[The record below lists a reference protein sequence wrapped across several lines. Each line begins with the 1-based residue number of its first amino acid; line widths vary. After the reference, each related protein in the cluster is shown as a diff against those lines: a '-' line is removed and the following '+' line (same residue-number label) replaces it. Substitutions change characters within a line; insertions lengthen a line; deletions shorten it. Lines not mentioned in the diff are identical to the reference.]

1 MYENLSDRIRSGIL
15 NEEKCLPSIREM
27 SKNLEVSFLTVV
39 KAYDLLEQNNLVK
52 RVQGK
57 GTFVKWNSMKCE

>member
-1 MYENLSDRIRSGIL
+1 ML